1 MQTIS
6 ARLHALE
13 QRPQNRIPRFTVET
27 VDGTTQT
34 AHGYGL
40 LAVSD
45 VRRVHFDPTQLCA
58 QVVIDLFM
66 ALHGDEVE
74 VVTNAQP

>member
-1 MQTIS
+1 MSSILS
-6 ARLHALE
+6 RLAALE
-13 QRPQNRIPRFTVET
+13 NRPGSRIPHFTVET

-66 ALHGDEVE
+66 ALRGDGVE
-74 VVTNAQP
+74 VVADAQH

>member
-1 MQTIS
+1 MSNILS
-6 ARLHALE
+6 RLTALE
-13 QRPQNRIPRFTVET
+13 NRPGSLIPHFTVET

-40 LAVSD
+40 LAVPD

-58 QVVIDLFM
+58 QAVIDLFM
-66 ALHGDEVE
+66 ALRGDGVE
-74 VVTNAQP
+74 VVADVQY